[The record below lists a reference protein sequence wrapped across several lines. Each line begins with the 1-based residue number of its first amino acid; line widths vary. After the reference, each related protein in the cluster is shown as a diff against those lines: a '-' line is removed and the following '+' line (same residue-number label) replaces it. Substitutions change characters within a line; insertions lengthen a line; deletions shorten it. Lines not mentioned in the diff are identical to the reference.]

1 MPPRA
6 ETSEKIVKKK
16 PGNKG
21 DFLGMRLTFLLSRLD
36 DYLAA
41 SKVGQTRLWW
51 PKLMKDYW
59 EKFHWRLELT
69 QEPVEGDV
77 WPPDDVLS
85 VTGIAQ
91 KTKRMEDIKQKIK
104 TWYNHKRTALGLT
117 KNPWTPW
124 LARLRRPD
132 DKSPKRITD
141 HQFYMQHD
149 DFKGAV
155 TTTFNERHW
164 DVPRS
169 ERLARRCD
177 VARELFEAEPD
188 EVKKRIREEAMLEH
202 EGEVRRWHDAVE
214 GLPSMEV
221 EDQEEARAKFTG
233 VVAPLLQALRAYTGY
248 HVTLIAGRVV
258 DGKFD
263 LKSAHAGKTKS
274 KEGEDGGKDFTEW
287 DTQAYKNRVL
297 DQFMRFLVAA
307 EREPGSEDTPSV
319 LPPAT
324 APPPSLPA
332 REQSILPPQRG
343 TRESRPFPDNGA
355 PGAANTSLPLLDD
368 QDDPPA
374 ALAGALVAAY
384 PRTREQSLE
393 DRMKALPI
401 LEVDL
406 RAKLMSLGICER
418 EARVEALE
426 RMGELEL
433 RRTNNTARR
442 EAELARIKAQGG
454 HTGLEEDVGKVMNK
468 RKKKAVKSKPRKRQT
483 RARRGDHEDSA
494 EETEEG
500 SAQESDGDDVEIVRA
515 EPPQTRG
522 RGRKQTTGTATED
535 AAASSTPGTAAA
547 GPGTGI
553 ATDDAAATVSSSAK
567 RALTADGAAAKQGN
581 AEPEPTYKAPKWA
594 KEAHATLFSGDLAN
608 DDAWRGTAGL
618 WWTLEA
624 STAFVSPV
632 KGFGAEG
639 RPEEIQTWI
648 RYARKGT
655 PKIKDMNK
663 FAKEWQAWWTRLNP
677 EWRIDDGALLKEARG
692 SWETLRKPGAN
703 GFLGVLAGLK
713 WWREALGATSEW
725 TSAFEDVTWVLQ
737 ALTAK
742 SATDREP
749 AAATTDS
756 ETGAGAGVEA
766 AAAIAVPGVAGA
778 NAASDADDPMEG
790 IQSS

>member
-1 MPPRA
+1 
-6 ETSEKIVKKK
+6 
-16 PGNKG
+16 
-21 DFLGMRLTFLLSRLD
+21 
-36 DYLAA
+36 
-41 SKVGQTRLWW
+41 
-51 PKLMKDYW
+51 
-59 EKFHWRLELT
+59 
-69 QEPVEGDV
+69 
-77 WPPDDVLS
+77 
-85 VTGIAQ
+85 
-91 KTKRMEDIKQKIK
+91 
-104 TWYNHKRTALGLT
+104 
-117 KNPWTPW
+117 
-124 LARLRRPD
+124 
-132 DKSPKRITD
+132 
-141 HQFYMQHD
+141 
-149 DFKGAV
+149 
-155 TTTFNERHW
+155 
-164 DVPRS
+164 
-169 ERLARRCD
+169 
-177 VARELFEAEPD
+177 
-188 EVKKRIREEAMLEH
+188 
-202 EGEVRRWHDAVE
+202 
-214 GLPSMEV
+214 
-221 EDQEEARAKFTG
+221 
-233 VVAPLLQALRAYTGY
+233 
-248 HVTLIAGRVV
+248 
-258 DGKFD
+258 
-263 LKSAHAGKTKS
+263 
-274 KEGEDGGKDFTEW
+274 
-287 DTQAYKNRVL
+287 
-297 DQFMRFLVAA
+297 
-307 EREPGSEDTPSV
+307 
-319 LPPAT
+319 
-324 APPPSLPA
+324 
-332 REQSILPPQRG
+332 
-343 TRESRPFPDNGA
+343 
-355 PGAANTSLPLLDD
+355 
-368 QDDPPA
+368 
-374 ALAGALVAAY
+374 
-384 PRTREQSLE
+384 
-393 DRMKALPI
+393 
-401 LEVDL
+401 
-406 RAKLMSLGICER
+406 MSLGICER

-553 ATDDAAATVSSSAK
+553 ATDDAAATVSSSAE

-624 STAFVSPV
+624 STAFVSPVSSFCLGSVTWWSKWTLQV

-742 SATDREP
+742 RYALHWTAAFVADEGFFCSATDREP